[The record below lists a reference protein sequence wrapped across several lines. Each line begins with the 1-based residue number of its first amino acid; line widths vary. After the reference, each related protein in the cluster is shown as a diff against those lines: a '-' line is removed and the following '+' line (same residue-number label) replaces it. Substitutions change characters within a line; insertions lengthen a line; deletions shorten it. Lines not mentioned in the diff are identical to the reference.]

1 MHKIFTGTI
10 LLLTFIAFPLT
21 AHAQESKEFAL
32 KSVTGGKT
40 YNLADK
46 RGRVVVASFGA
57 TWCGLCAVELQA
69 IEALRQEY
77 VKKPVDF
84 VWISVDDTETSD
96 GRVRYFARQHV
107 KTNVT
112 AVRDAK
118 GEMFMR
124 YATRGKVPTL
134 IVFDKQ
140 GEVAA
145 PAIIGIGN
153 TEEYK
158 QRLREIIDG
167 LLRTEQA
174 AKQD

>member
-1 MHKIFTGTI
+1 MFNKTFIRSL
-10 LLLTFIAFPLT
+10 LLLTFIALPFT
-21 AHAQESKEFAL
+21 AHAQTDFAL

-40 YNLADK
+40 FDLAEK

-77 VKKPVDF
+77 QQKPVEF
-84 VWISVDDTETSD
+84 VWISVDDEETSNA
-96 GRVRYFARQHV
+96 RVRYFARQHV

-112 AVRDAK
+112 AVRDAT
-118 GEMFMR
+118 GETFAR

-134 IVFDKQ
+134 IVFDKR

-153 TEEYK
+153 AEEFK
-158 QRLREIIDG
+158 NRLRGVIDE
-167 LLRTEQA
+167 LLKTEQA